1 MMRKSKMLILAGAFA
16 ALGVFG
22 AEAKA
27 TFLVQVTATLKSPG
41 GSNSGMVVVGQSATN
56 LSVFTSAPADVDLG
70 TLASPVHETYGQTK
84 IESSNTSGT
93 GSSGNSNTTGSDSFD
108 FGYRWT
114 LTFAHVVNG
123 KVMGPTA
130 SLDVSGTILGN
141 LSAFG
146 STLNNTYNTIST
158 LPLLVD
164 SRPITVTLD
173 PWTPPGTPPTSIIN
187 FGVGMSY
194 TTDGAFHPVPE
205 PSTIALLGIGGL
217 LLASPRLRRRPQA

>member
-27 TFLVQVTATLKSPG
+27 TFLVQVTATLNSPG
-41 GSNSGMVVVGQSATN
+41 GPISGMVVVGQSSVN
-56 LSVFTSAPADVDLG
+56 LGVFTSAPADVDLG
-70 TLASPVHETYGQTK
+70 SVASPVHETYGQTTLA
-84 IESSNTSGT
+84 SSNA
-93 GSSGNSNTTGSDSFD
+93 TGSDSFN
-108 FGYRWT
+108 FGYGWT
-114 LTFAHVVNG
+114 LTFAHVVDG

-130 SLDVSGTILGN
+130 SLNVSGTILGKM
-141 LSAFG
+141 SEFG
-146 STLNNTYNTIST
+146 STLNNTYNSIST

-164 SRPITVTLD
+164 SRPLKITLD

-187 FGVGMSY
+187 FGVGISY
-194 TTDGAFHPVPE
+194 TTDNGFHPVPE

-217 LLASPRLRRRPQA
+217 LLASPRLRRRPRA